1 MATAPAQIRNPFRAI
16 LLAVQAQLIA
26 SLEWDAVRVPIVAD
40 DEADVPHLMGDQD
53 VLIRVMG
60 ETPDAP
66 QIVSAGRYDNRRE
79 RKAVIIMR
87 SRVLLDVVGRSDI
100 RLTDQ
105 TLGLLALE
113 DAVCDAMEL
122 FFVTDANQDLI
133 AAYPPRMGALSA
145 PMRSRRHKEWV
156 HSQFDLEV
164 NYERALTQDP
174 WPPA

>member
-105 TLGLLALE
+105 TLG
-113 DAVCDAMEL
+113 
-122 FFVTDANQDLI
+122 
-133 AAYPPRMGALSA
+133 
-145 PMRSRRHKEWV
+145 
-156 HSQFDLEV
+156 
-164 NYERALTQDP
+164 
-174 WPPA
+174 